1 MRSAIVRATDRD
13 QWLAWMQSAG
23 ADDVYYLPEYHRL
36 YEFQGVQCLAYAAS
50 VGGELLFHPFLLRP
64 IARIGRVDAPPGL
77 SDIETVYGYSGPV
90 ATTASP
96 DFLAEA
102 WQGFEGWCREQN
114 VVCEF
119 IRFSP
124 LLRSERFAAPQTEV
138 SLDRETVEIRLEG
151 GEEALWQGYKLAQ
164 RNRVRKA
171 IRRGL
176 ACHETSLDEG
186 LATFRDLYEST
197 MQRAGASDFYFFP
210 DSYYRDLRRTLSD
223 DTKLFVVKYG
233 RDPIAAGL
241 FFAYGRTLHYHLGAS
256 REDALPLAPNNLMF
270 HQVALWGQQHGF
282 ERLHLGGGRSNAPD
296 DALLRFKKRFSPHV
310 LTFHIGKRIQQPER
324 YAMLCDLWQEQAGRP
339 APAGYFRPYRLIR
352 RLTARPCRH
361 RAGGRPATGA
371 PPRPRS
377 RPRSRR
383 QDRRPTS
390 VLAGRMSPKRR
401 PCTAATACHCSRS
414 RR

>member
-1 MRSAIVRATDRD
+1 MRSAIVHATDRD
-13 QWLAWMQSAG
+13 QWLACMQNAG
-23 ADDVYYLPEYHRL
+23 AADVYYLPAYHRL

-50 VGGELLFHPFLLRP
+50 VGGEALFHPFLLRP
-64 IARIGRVDAPPGL
+64 IARIGRIDAPPGL

-90 ATTASP
+90 ATTTSP

-102 WQGFEGWCREQN
+102 WRGFEGWCREQN

-138 SLDRETVEIRLEG
+138 KLDRETVEIRLEG
-151 GEEALWQGYKLAQ
+151 GEDALWQGYESAQ

-176 ACHETSLDEG
+176 TCHETSLADG
-186 LATFRDLYEST
+186 LATFRDLYEGT
-197 MQRAGASDFYFFP
+197 MRRAGATDFYFFP

-241 FFAYGRTLHYHLGAS
+241 FFANGPTLHYHLGAS

-270 HQVALWGQQHGF
+270 HQVSLWGQERGF
-282 ERLHLGGGRSNAPD
+282 DRLHLGGGRTNAAD

-310 LTFHIGKRIQQPER
+310 LAFHIGKRIQQPDR
-324 YAMLCDLWQEQAGRP
+324 YALLCDLWQEQAGRP
-339 APAGYFRPYRLIR
+339 APAGYFRPYRLDPS
-352 RLTARPCRH
+352 AY
-361 RAGGRPATGA
+361 RAAQAQAECGA
-371 PPRPRS
+371 PS
-377 RPRSRR
+377 
-383 QDRRPTS
+383 
-390 VLAGRMSPKRR
+390 
-401 PCTAATACHCSRS
+401 ATD
-414 RR
+414 

>member
-13 QWLAWMQSAG
+13 QWLALMQSAG

-50 VGGELLFHPFLLRP
+50 VGGESLFHPFLLRP
-64 IARIGRVDAPPGL
+64 IARIGRVDATPGL

-90 ATTASP
+90 ATTTSP
-96 DFLAEA
+96 DFLGEV

-151 GEEALWQGYKLAQ
+151 GEEALWQGYESAQ

-176 ACHETSLDEG
+176 ACHETSLADG
-186 LATFRDLYEST
+186 LANFRDLYEST
-197 MQRAGASDFYFFP
+197 MQRAAASGFYFFP
-210 DSYYRDLRRTLSD
+210 DSYYQGLHRTLSD
-223 DTKLFVVKYG
+223 HTKLFVVTCD

-241 FFAYGRTLHYHLGAS
+241 FFAFGRTLHYHLGAS

-270 HQVALWGQQHGF
+270 HQVALWGQEHGF

-310 LTFHIGKRIQQPER
+310 LAFHIGRRIYEPER
-324 YAMLCDLWQEQAGRP
+324 YAMLCDLWREQAGRS
-339 APAGYFRPYRLIR
+339 APPGYFRPYRLD
-352 RLTARPCRH
+352 P
-361 RAGGRPATGA
+361 
-371 PPRPRS
+371 
-377 RPRSRR
+377 
-383 QDRRPTS
+383 
-390 VLAGRMSPKRR
+390 
-401 PCTAATACHCSRS
+401 
-414 RR
+414 

>member
-23 ADDVYYLPEYHRL
+23 AADLYYLPQYHRL
-36 YEFQGVQCLAYAAS
+36 HEHLDVQCLAYAAS
-50 VGGELLFHPFLLRP
+50 VGGESLFHPFLLRP
-64 IARIGRVDAPPGL
+64 IARIGSVDAPPGL
-77 SDIETVYGYSGPV
+77 HDIETVYGYSGPV
-90 ATTASP
+90 ATTDAA

-102 WQGFEGWCREQN
+102 WQGFEGWGREQN

-138 SLDRETVEIRLEG
+138 SLDRETVEIRLAG
-151 GEEALWQGYKLAQ
+151 GEEALWQGYESAQ

-171 IRRGL
+171 MRRGL

-223 DTKLFVVKYG
+223 DTKLFVVRYG

-296 DALLRFKKRFSPHV
+296 DALLRFKKRFSRHV
-310 LTFHIGKRIQQPER
+310 LTFHVGRRIWQAER
-324 YAMLCDLWQEQAGRP
+324 YAMLCELWQEQAGRP
-339 APAGYFRPYRLIR
+339 APSGYFRPYRLD
-352 RLTARPCRH
+352 
-361 RAGGRPATGA
+361 PAAYRQAA
-371 PPRPRS
+371 P
-377 RPRSRR
+377 
-383 QDRRPTS
+383 T
-390 VLAGRMSPKRR
+390 
-401 PCTAATACHCSRS
+401 
-414 RR
+414 